1 MKQTQEKSCSNFKEI
16 RFFVDKEGSGLGVIY
31 VSTGAGEFLSNLDLN
46 TGINWNFS
54 KKNLHKPLVR
64 FKGMVFLN
72 YSLLGDYES
81 GREVDRDD
89 LDSQLNRIKSKII
102 RLYSHRLLGKT
113 SKDVTIDPTFIDD
126 LQGKYAEIAKDMTL
140 RNGATYKHVRM
151 PDNEY
156 IKGRLEYIG
165 GIHDAKLNIYRV
177 IGFMSN
183 YYDFSQYEIVDLP
196 RQLDQ

>member
-1 MKQTQEKSCSNFKEI
+1 
-16 RFFVDKEGSGLGVIY
+16 
-31 VSTGAGEFLSNLDLN
+31 
-46 TGINWNFS
+46 
-54 KKNLHKPLVR
+54 
-64 FKGMVFLN
+64 MVFLN

-81 GREVDRDD
+81 GREVDRGS

-102 RLYSHRLLGKT
+102 RLYNNRLLGKA

-126 LQGKYAEIAKDMTL
+126 LQGKYAEIAQGMAS
-140 RNGATYKHVRM
+140 RNGATYKHIKM
-151 PDNEY
+151 PDNEH

-165 GIHDAKLNIYRV
+165 GIHDTKLNIYRV

-196 RQLDQ
+196 RQIDYWDPCFNIVTNWKTL